1 MSLTVRVVPVLD
13 SRAVDVRKFS
23 DVKVYRGEIEN
34 EIFPPSPPPCF
45 SGAWYRKAFSSRDY
59 WLGIEGLIEL
69 GEFFPDES
77 RFNLDGKGRYMDNP
91 SVYMGGNSSRES
103 DAGLS
108 LNIMYPTADTSYD
121 LTPASPKLGYR
132 PFWRYIYYEAEDI
145 EGNVT
150 RREVNSWNVTH
161 PKNLSYY
168 YFPGD
173 VLRMSVYSPLP
184 DYLQLRIEVVKPTE
198 IPKYAKLR
206 RGYGLPGNRPA
217 DFFSPCFYSKGHGY
231 DKAEFKRVNAID
243 QYGNEGYKAQE
254 TKARV
259 TPAVWREVYLYRE
272 IGGEV
277 MKVPFH
283 ARRYGSMV
291 CPDDR
296 AITVSPCNPDLG
308 GEIIEIHPEKARK
321 E

>member
-1 MSLTVRVVPVLD
+1 M
-13 SRAVDVRKFS
+13 
-23 DVKVYRGEIEN
+23 
-34 EIFPPSPPPCF
+34 
-45 SGAWYRKAFSSRDY
+45 
-59 WLGIEGLIEL
+59 
-69 GEFFPDES
+69 
-77 RFNLDGKGRYMDNP
+77 
-91 SVYMGGNSSRES
+91 
-103 DAGLS
+103 
-108 LNIMYPTADTSYD
+108 
-121 LTPASPKLGYR
+121 
-132 PFWRYIYYEAEDI
+132 
-145 EGNVT
+145 
-150 RREVNSWNVTH
+150 NSWNVTH

-272 IGGEV
+272 IGGE
-277 MKVPFH
+277 
-283 ARRYGSMV
+283 S
-291 CPDDR
+291 
-296 AITVSPCNPDLG
+296 
-308 GEIIEIHPEKARK
+308 
-321 E
+321 